1 MSKKRVYEIAKE
13 QGLSSKELL
22 DRLTA
27 AGVDVKA
34 AASTVEEAL
43 ALKAL
48 GADGA
53 GTGGNSKQAAASGAP
68 APAPAAPAGNAT
80 ASAAPP
86 TTARPAQAP
95 APTSGV

>member
-1 MSKKRVYEIAKE
+1 MSKKRVYEIARE

-48 GADGA
+48 GARACSVGELRQKLRARDGYLA
-53 GTGGNSKQAAASGAP
+53 IPQEPGLGIDLDEDAIRKYRVA
-68 APAPAAPAGNAT
+68 
-80 ASAAPP
+80 
-86 TTARPAQAP
+86 
-95 APTSGV
+95 